1 MSFYSCFT
9 LFERLPRTN
18 GSFSLNR
25 SQDLRD
31 TRDSESGNGGQ
42 DDQSDRCQ
50 KLFIMHVK
58 IGCIKV
64 KHFTYGYS
72 SLTPHV
78 RWLDL
83 TNMHFNNVCT
93 MAAIM
98 VAV

>member
-50 KLFIMHVK
+50 KLFTMHVNTD
-58 IGCIKV
+58 CIKV
-64 KHFTYGYS
+64 KHDH
-72 SLTPHV
+72 LTDIG
-78 RWLDL
+78 L
-83 TNMHFNNVCT
+83 
-93 MAAIM
+93 
-98 VAV
+98 

>member
-50 KLFIMHVK
+50 KIFYNTCQDRLHK
-58 IGCIKV
+58 SQ
-64 KHFTYGYS
+64 TWLSYGYS

-83 TNMHFNNVCT
+83 TYMHFNNVCMT
-93 MAAIM
+93 HWFTYS
-98 VAV
+98 